1 MISESTFLKPPS
13 SNLENLIVLD
23 MTLSELIYKYIYQ
36 VDIQID
42 IYIYIQIYI
51 KSRLSHHY
59 SVFAQNQCV
68 FLLQKLFVQSNS
80 IGIDFTSVQEQ
91 YVFLHQAV
99 MEALV
104 CGNTEIIP
112 QDLRIVMNKL
122 SMVHKPSKKTGYERE
137 FKVTSNYF

>member
-36 VDIQID
+36 IDIQID
-42 IYIYIQIYI
+42 VYIQTYI

-59 SVFAQNQCV
+59 SVSAQNRCV

>member
-13 SNLENLIVLD
+13 SNLENLIVVD

-36 VDIQID
+36 IDIQID
-42 IYIYIQIYI
+42 VYIQTYI

-59 SVFAQNQCV
+59 SVSAQKQCV

>member
-36 VDIQID
+36 IDIQID
-42 IYIYIQIYI
+42 VYIQTYI

-59 SVFAQNQCV
+59 SVSAQNQCV

-137 FKVTSNYF
+137 FKVTSNSF

>member
-1 MISESTFLKPPS
+1 MISEFNFLKPPS

-36 VDIQID
+36 IDIQID
-42 IYIYIQIYI
+42 VYIQIYI

-59 SVFAQNQCV
+59 SVSAQNQCV

>member
-59 SVFAQNQCV
+59 SVSAQNQCV

>member
-36 VDIQID
+36 IDIQID

-59 SVFAQNQCV
+59 SVSAQNQCV

>member
-36 VDIQID
+36 IDIQID
-42 IYIYIQIYI
+42 VYIQTYI

-59 SVFAQNQCV
+59 SVSAQNQCV
-68 FLLQKLFVQSNS
+68 FLLQKPFVQSNS

>member
-36 VDIQID
+36 IDIQID
-42 IYIYIQIYI
+42 VYIQTYI

-59 SVFAQNQCV
+59 SVSAQNQCV

-112 QDLRIVMNKL
+112 QDLRIVINKL

>member
-36 VDIQID
+36 IDIQID
-42 IYIYIQIYI
+42 VYIQTYI

-59 SVFAQNQCV
+59 SVSAQNQCV

-122 SMVHKPSKKTGYERE
+122 SMVHKPPKKTGYERE

>member
-36 VDIQID
+36 IDIQID
-42 IYIYIQIYI
+42 VYIQTYI

-59 SVFAQNQCV
+59 SVSAQNQCV

-112 QDLRIVMNKL
+112 QDLRIVINKL
-122 SMVHKPSKKTGYERE
+122 SMVHKPSKKNGYERE

>member
-36 VDIQID
+36 IDIQID
-42 IYIYIQIYI
+42 VYIQIYI

-59 SVFAQNQCV
+59 SVSAQNQCV

>member
-36 VDIQID
+36 IDIQID
-42 IYIYIQIYI
+42 VYIQTYI

-59 SVFAQNQCV
+59 SVSAQNQCV